1 MILFCG
7 NLQKAEAACEI
18 LDIPYS
24 KWKPDNNYEVNQVC
38 LGNLFAYNEKG
49 EMFKVFKDY
58 VFLQNVRVFVYFEG
72 IELNKNTRELLKKEM
87 EYIIFLGKYLGKKYL
102 VQREENDLFYLEK
115 LL

>member
-18 LDIPYS
+18 LNIPYS
-24 KWKPDNNYEVNQVC
+24 KWKPNNKYEVNQVC
-38 LGNLFAYNEKG
+38 IGNLLAYNEKG
-49 EMFKVFKDY
+49 DMVKIVKSY
-58 VFLQNVRVFVYFEG
+58 ALLQNIRVIVYFEG

-102 VQREENDLFYLEK
+102 IQREENDLFYLEK